1 MVLWPVS
8 SQRSQNGV
16 SDTFIEEKTTFHT
29 AITSVTTVTTATA
42 SIITMGISHS
52 CQGCTNACPL
62 ILTYI
67 QVDAAVSS

>member
-29 AITSVTTVTTATA
+29 AITSVTTVTTA
-42 SIITMGISHS
+42 SIITLGISHS